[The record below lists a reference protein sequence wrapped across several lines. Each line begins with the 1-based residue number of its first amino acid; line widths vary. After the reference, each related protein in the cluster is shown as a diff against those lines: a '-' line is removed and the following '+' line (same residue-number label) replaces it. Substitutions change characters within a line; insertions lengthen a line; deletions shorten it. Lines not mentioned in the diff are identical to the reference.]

1 MNKQDERIY
10 RPRKA
15 LLTLVAAAAIAAAAA
30 LPAGAQ
36 STVAFS
42 NDPVRIVHYSVG
54 SSSVPVSSWGGNYL
68 GFANSGNLSISFVN
82 ARGVAATQV
91 EFALRAGKATEI
103 LVDKGTFSPGTSI
116 THDFAVESQFSDA
129 SALEVVSVTFADG
142 TTWERNDN
150 RAAL

>member
-1 MNKQDERIY
+1 M
-10 RPRKA
+10 
-15 LLTLVAAAAIAAAAA
+15 
-30 LPAGAQ
+30 
-36 STVAFS
+36 
-42 NDPVRIVHYSVG
+42 
-54 SSSVPVSSWGGNYL
+54 SSWGGNYL

>member
-1 MNKQDERIY
+1 VNKQDERIY

-15 LLTLVAAAAIAAAAA
+15 LLTLVAAAAIATAAA

-36 STVAFS
+36 STVAFN

-68 GFANSGNLSISFVN
+68 GFANSGDISISFVN

-116 THDFAVESQFSDA
+116 THDFPVGAQFSDT
-129 SALEVVSVTFADG
+129 SAVEVVSVTFADG
-142 TTWERNDN
+142 TSWERSVN